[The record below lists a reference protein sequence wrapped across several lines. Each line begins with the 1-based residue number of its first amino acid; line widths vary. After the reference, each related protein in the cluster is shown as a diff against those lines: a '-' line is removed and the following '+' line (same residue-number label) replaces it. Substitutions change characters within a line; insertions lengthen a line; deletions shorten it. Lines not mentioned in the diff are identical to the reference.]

1 MRLSTNSGVTMKG
14 MWRLLVLLVG
24 SFMVSLLWADS
35 GADDPLFKEDI
46 QYARIANPQPTGD
59 PGKVEVLEA
68 FWYGCSH
75 CFDLE
80 PTVNDWLK
88 QKPDDVD
95 FVRFPAIPSD
105 RWEWFAKV
113 FYTAEVLGVLDKIHR
128 PLFEAIHDKKMV
140 LTTPDSIGTFVAEH
154 GVSKKEFISALGS
167 FSVLTK
173 VSRARQLTRRYGIT
187 SVPMLIVN
195 GKYRTTGRMAGTA
208 KDMFAVVDFLIVKE
222 RPTLENVADG
232 NP

>member
-1 MRLSTNSGVTMKG
+1 MKD

-24 SFMVSLLWADS
+24 LFMISPSWADS
-35 GADDPLFKEDI
+35 GADDPPYKEGTH
-46 QYARIANPQPTGD
+46 YSRIANPQPTGD
-59 PGKVEVLEA
+59 SGKVEVMEV
-68 FWYGCSH
+68 FWYGCPH
-75 CFDLE
+75 CFSLE
-80 PTVNDWLK
+80 PTVNKWLK

-113 FYTAEVLGVLDKIHR
+113 FYTAEVLGVLDKIHS
-128 PLFEAIHDKKMV
+128 PLFEAIHDKKMD
-140 LTTPDSIGTFVAEH
+140 LSTPDSIGTFVAEH
-154 GVSKKEFISALGS
+154 GVSKDEFISALRS

-187 SVPMLIVN
+187 SVPMLIIN
-195 GKYRTTGRMAGTA
+195 GKYRTTGRMAGTGEG
-208 KDMFAVVDFLIVKE
+208 MFAVTDFLIAKE
-222 RPTLENVADG
+222 RPTLDKVANG

>member
-1 MRLSTNSGVTMKG
+1 MKDI
-14 MWRLLVLLVG
+14 WRLLALLVG
-24 SFMVSLLWADS
+24 SFMVSSLWADS
-35 GADDPLFKEDI
+35 GSDNPLFKEGI
-46 QYARIANPQPTGD
+46 EYSRIASPQPTGD
-59 PGKVEVLEA
+59 PRKVEVIEV
-68 FWYGCSH
+68 FWYGCPH
-75 CFDLE
+75 CFKLE
-80 PTVNDWLK
+80 PAVNNWLK

-113 FYTAEVLGVLDKIHR
+113 FYAADVLGALEKLHAPI
-128 PLFEAIHDKKMV
+128 FEAIHDKRMA
-140 LTTPDSIGTFVAEH
+140 LNTPDSIGTFVAEH
-154 GVSKKEFISALGS
+154 GVSKDEFISALRS

-208 KDMFAVVDFLIVKE
+208 KDMFAVVDFLIEKE
-222 RPTLENVADG
+222 RPTLKNVVSG